1 VTAHVPVEA
10 APARVSTL
18 ELFFDLVFVF
28 TMTQVTEIIVDHPD
42 AAGLAQAAIVLFVIF
57 WMYGGYAWLTN
68 ASKPDTVGRR
78 MVLLAAMAA
87 FFLASVS
94 VPNAFGA
101 NGIAFGLAY
110 LAVNVVHAVGFVV
123 FAGLDALRPVLRLF
137 GCNLISAGLVLA
149 AGWVHG
155 VADWVLWLAAVAV
168 QLATPALAQTRRH
181 YRINVEHFTERH
193 GLVILIVLGESLI
206 TVALAEAHA
215 IVTLRTAVGIL
226 AGLLAAATIWW
237 SYFVGDDDRAS
248 AALAAASPK
257 RRATLAITGYFFAH
271 LVMIYGILV
280 LAAGIGVAAPE
291 LTARVETAGA
301 WLIAGGVAI
310 FLLGSGGFRA
320 ALGYADPRTRI
331 VGGACCLA
339 AVPVGLVTS
348 AAVELVMV
356 AAIVAL
362 TLAADGRVADRSGR
376 SDTSRRAGWADPTA
390 SAKMSA

>member
-1 VTAHVPVEA
+1 MTAHLPVGA
-10 APARVSTL
+10 APSRVSTL

-28 TMTQVTEIIVDHPD
+28 TITQVTEIIVDHPD
-42 AAGLAQAAIVLFVIF
+42 AAGLGQAAIVLFVIF

-68 ASKPDTVGRR
+68 SSEPDTAARR
-78 MVLLAAMAA
+78 MVLLGAMAA
-87 FFLASVS
+87 FFLASLS
-94 VPNAFGA
+94 VPDAFGA

-110 LAVNVVHAVGFVV
+110 LAVNVIHAIGFVV
-123 FAGLDALRPVLRLF
+123 FAGLDALRSVLRLF

-155 VADWVLWLAAVAV
+155 TADWALWLAAVAV
-168 QLATPALAQTRRH
+168 QLATPALAQTRRRF
-181 YRINVEHFTERH
+181 RINVEHFAERH

-206 TVALAEAHA
+206 NVALAERHTA
-215 IVTLRTAVGIL
+215 VTLRTALGVL
-226 AGLLAAATIWW
+226 AGLLAAAAIWW

-248 AALAAASPK
+248 AALAAASPQ
-257 RRATLAITGYFFAH
+257 RRAALAITGYFFAH

-280 LAAGIGVAAPE
+280 LAAGIGLSAPE
-291 LTARVETAGA
+291 LTARADTDGA

-310 FLLGSGGFRA
+310 FLVGSGGFRA
-320 ALGYADPRTRI
+320 ALGYADPRPRI
-331 VGGACCLA
+331 VGGACCLT

-348 AAVELVMV
+348 AAVELVML

-362 TLAADGRVADRSGR
+362 TLAVDARISHRGER
-376 SDTSRRAGWADPTA
+376 SDTRRRADWADPTA